1 MKAIIIEDEEPAAQA
16 LEKLIQRL
24 YPEIE
29 IEGVMQSVEE
39 SVEWLNLNHI
49 PDLMFMDIRLSDD
62 LSFHI
67 FERVKITCPVIFIT
81 AYNEY
86 ALKAFEANGLD
97 YLLKPIDEKNLTR
110 SIEKYKNF
118 TGATSGNE
126 KVIRDLIANLKQTAV
141 RYKSYLLVSEKDQLI
156 PLAVRDIAYIYIDT
170 KIVSIV
176 TFDGRRQRIE
186 HTMDEIKERLDPH
199 EFYRAN
205 RQYIVARAAIKNAS
219 IWFGSKLSVNLI
231 TPPPERI
238 YISKARVSDFK
249 NWITD

>member
-16 LEKLIQRL
+16 LEMLIRRL

-39 SVEWLNLNHI
+39 SVEWLSLNQM

-86 ALKAFEANGLD
+86 ALKAFETNGLD

-126 KVIRDLIANLKQTAV
+126 KVIRDLIASLKQTAV

-170 KIVSIV
+170 KIVRIV
-176 TFDGRRQRIE
+176 TFDGRKQRIE

>member
-1 MKAIIIEDEEPAAQA
+1 MKVIIIEDEEPAAQA
-16 LEKLIQRL
+16 LEQLIGKL

-126 KVIRDLIANLKQTAV
+126 KVIRDLIASLKQTAV

>member
-16 LEKLIQRL
+16 LEQLIGRL

-39 SVEWLNLNHI
+39 SVEWLCLNYM
-49 PDLMFMDIRLSDD
+49 PDLIFMDIRLSDD

-97 YLLKPIDEKNLTR
+97 YLLKPVDEKNLTR

-126 KVIRDLIANLKQTAV
+126 KVIRDLIASLKQTAI

-156 PLAVRDIAYIYIDT
+156 PLAVRDIAYIYIDA
-170 KIVSIV
+170 KIVYIV
-176 TFDGRRQRIE
+176 TCEGHRQRIE
-186 HTMDEIKERLDPH
+186 LTMDEIKERLDPH

-219 IWFGSKLSVNLI
+219 IWFGSKLSVNLV
-231 TPPPERI
+231 TPPSERI
-238 YISKARVSDFK
+238 FVSKARVRDFK

>member
-16 LEKLIQRL
+16 LEKLIGRL

-39 SVEWLNLNHI
+39 SVEWLNLNHM

-97 YLLKPIDEKNLTR
+97 YLLKPIDEKTLTR

-126 KVIRDLIANLKQTAV
+126 KVILDLIASLKQTAV

-156 PLAVRDIAYIYIDT
+156 PLAVRDIAYI
-170 KIVSIV
+170 
-176 TFDGRRQRIE
+176 
-186 HTMDEIKERLDPH
+186 
-199 EFYRAN
+199 
-205 RQYIVARAAIKNAS
+205 
-219 IWFGSKLSVNLI
+219 
-231 TPPPERI
+231 
-238 YISKARVSDFK
+238 
-249 NWITD
+249 